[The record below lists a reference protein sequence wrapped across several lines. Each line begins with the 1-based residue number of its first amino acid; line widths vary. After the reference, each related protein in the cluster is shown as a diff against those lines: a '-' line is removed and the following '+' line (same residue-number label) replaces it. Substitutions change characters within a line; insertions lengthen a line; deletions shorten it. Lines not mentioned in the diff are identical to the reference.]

1 MKPSF
6 AFAYRKHISLLLCAV
21 CLAVLCSCASP
32 SPAAVPSTP
41 APTVSP
47 VLPTSAP
54 SLTPAPTPVPVIT
67 ADELELFDSAA
78 EHYFGAPD
86 QCYDV
91 ADLSDT
97 FSRIAYWNEEYME
110 LTFKKSGKTY
120 LYAHV
125 PLSVFTRFINADSLG
140 GFYNQEFKGNRAYF
154 VDGYEK

>member
-1 MKPSF
+1 MLHTTRS
-6 AFAYRKHISLLLCAV
+6 ALRLLLPLLLALAMLFLCA
-21 CLAVLCSCASP
+21 CGTESPAPAAPPRQTAAAPFPSSAAP
-32 SPAAVPSTP
+32 SPTPTP
-41 APTVSP
+41 A
-47 VLPTSAP
+47 
-54 SLTPAPTPVPVIT
+54 PVIT

-125 PLSVFTRFINADSLG
+125 SLSVFTRFINADSLG